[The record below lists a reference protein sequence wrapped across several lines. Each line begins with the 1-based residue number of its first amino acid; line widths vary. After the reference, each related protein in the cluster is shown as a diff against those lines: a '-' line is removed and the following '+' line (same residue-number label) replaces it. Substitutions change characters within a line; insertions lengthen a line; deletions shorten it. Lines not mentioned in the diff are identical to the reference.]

1 MNQKLE
7 NNQQGVVIEN
17 PPGTSD
23 SVANNIEPPAQ
34 DLKHSYG
41 DDSKGEEG
49 ISQEDE
55 EDLETLMEKSTNDN
69 DEPRPTNKEVI
80 ELILDLLNNPD
91 YDIST
96 MDKKYILQGAL
107 ERFEY

>member
-7 NNQQGVVIEN
+7 NNQPGVVIEN
-17 PPGTSD
+17 
-23 SVANNIEPPAQ
+23 PPAQ
-34 DLKHSYG
+34 DLKHSYE

-91 YDIST
+91 YDLST
-96 MDKKYILQGAL
+96 IDKKCILQGAL

>member
-1 MNQKLE
+1 MSQKFE
-7 NNQQGVVIEN
+7 NNQSGVVFEN
-17 PPGTSD
+17 PPTK
-23 SVANNIEPPAQ
+23 

-41 DDSKGEEG
+41 DDSNGEEG
-49 ISQEDE
+49 ISLEDE
-55 EDLETLMEKSTNDN
+55 EDLEALMEKSTNDD